1 MRIRGDFGMN
11 IYNSTAMNVLR
22 ELEFASATVSFEM
35 TMPQI
40 RDLSKAVPAEIIAYG
55 RLPLMLT
62 EHCLIRNRTGECTC
76 HMGPAKLVTEDGERH
91 AACIG
96 GMLAVTDG
104 EVKVVATTFEWADE
118 IDVERAKASKE
129 RAEKMLADP
138 ACDEQTKQY
147 ANARLKRAQV
157 RLGIAGKK

>member
-1 MRIRGDFGMN
+1 MTYHLQIVTPDGKRFDGQVERLIIPTIDGQVGILARHIN
-11 IYNSTAMNVLR
+11 YVTAL
-22 ELEFASATVSFEM
+22 
-35 TMPQI
+35 
-40 RDLSKAVPAEIIAYG
+40 G
-55 RLPLMLT
+55 
-62 EHCLIRNRTGECTC
+62 
-76 HMGPAKLVTEDGERH
+76 MGPAKLVTEDGERH

-138 ACDEQTKQY
+138 GCDEQTKQY

>member
-1 MRIRGDFGMN
+1 MTYHLQIVTPDGQRYDGQAVRMIVPTIHGQVGILARHIN
-11 IYNSTAMNVLR
+11 YVTAL
-22 ELEFASATVSFEM
+22 
-35 TMPQI
+35 
-40 RDLSKAVPAEIIAYG
+40 G
-55 RLPLMLT
+55 
-62 EHCLIRNRTGECTC
+62 
-76 HMGPAKLVTEDGERH
+76 MGPATLVTEDGERH

-138 ACDEQTKQY
+138 GCDEQTKQY

>member
-1 MRIRGDFGMN
+1 MTYHLQIVTPDGQCYDGQAVRMIVPTIHGQVGILARHIN
-11 IYNSTAMNVLR
+11 YVTAL
-22 ELEFASATVSFEM
+22 
-35 TMPQI
+35 
-40 RDLSKAVPAEIIAYG
+40 G
-55 RLPLMLT
+55 
-62 EHCLIRNRTGECTC
+62 
-76 HMGPAKLVTEDGERH
+76 MGPAKLVTEDGERH

>member
-1 MRIRGDFGMN
+1 MTYHLQIVTPDGQRYDGQAVRMIVPTIHGQVGILARHIN
-11 IYNSTAMNVLR
+11 YVTAL
-22 ELEFASATVSFEM
+22 
-35 TMPQI
+35 
-40 RDLSKAVPAEIIAYG
+40 G
-55 RLPLMLT
+55 
-62 EHCLIRNRTGECTC
+62 
-76 HMGPAKLVTEDGERH
+76 MGPAKLVTEDGERH

-118 IDVERAKASKE
+118 IDVERAKASLA

-147 ANARLKRAQV
+147 ANARMKRAQV